1 MTFQDMMAA
10 VQAVILFLGLG
21 ATVYTLRFNRKDS
34 MRRSTLDLIIHQR
47 SDEDLNKAMSKVN
60 DLISEKGVYE
70 DLSSYFQNRHSEEA
84 QAILKVLNF
93 REFVAVGINLRV
105 IDEDIYKRAYC
116 SLVLR
121 DWKNLEN
128 TVKGMR
134 TEYKKDTLFQDFE
147 MLAKQWAD
155 YPIKDLHKKSGV
167 RRLFRL

>member
-105 IDEDIYKRAYC
+105 IDEDIPVLKLARKTPISDLVSQFGNPLSHKIFDCVDDYEAY
-116 SLVLR
+116 LL
-121 DWKNLEN
+121 N
-128 TVKGMR
+128 
-134 TEYKKDTLFQDFE
+134 E
-147 MLAKQWAD
+147 MINA
-155 YPIKDLHKKSGV
+155 YS
-167 RRLFRL
+167 

>member
-1 MTFQDMMAA
+1 MMAA

-93 REFVAVGINLRV
+93 TKFLEF
-105 IDEDIYKRAYC
+105 
-116 SLVLR
+116 SLL
-121 DWKNLEN
+121 
-128 TVKGMR
+128 
-134 TEYKKDTLFQDFE
+134 
-147 MLAKQWAD
+147 
-155 YPIKDLHKKSGV
+155 
-167 RRLFRL
+167 